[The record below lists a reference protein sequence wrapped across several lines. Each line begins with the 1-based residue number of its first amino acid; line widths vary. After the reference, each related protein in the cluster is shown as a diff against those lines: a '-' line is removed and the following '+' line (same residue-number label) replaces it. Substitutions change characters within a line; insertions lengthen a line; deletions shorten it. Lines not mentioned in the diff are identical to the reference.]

1 MSLNGFCKR
10 SVYWIQDFL
19 HGSKVGKHYREIK
32 TVMRSAEIGKKIQSE
47 RLAALLAHATAN
59 TAFYQRYAGRPLE
72 QFPIMNKSKL
82 IENYDA
88 IVVPVDK
95 IPEQET
101 EKVHVQKT
109 SGSTGTP
116 FAIYQDS
123 RKRHRRVAELKYF
136 GQMVGFQS
144 HEKLAQCRIWTN
156 WQSKTKSQ
164 IFRENI
170 YPINVS
176 KMDDDT
182 LRELCRTVRENRITA
197 IRAYASWYDCLLAFL
212 ISGKGDAADLKTV
225 KVMFS
230 TSEALNVATKEAFQ
244 EQFCIPIVE
253 CYADEEAG
261 IMAHQKVQDNR
272 FYLNHASYI
281 FEILKLEEDKPA
293 AYGELGRIVIT
304 DLYNYAFPLIRYDT
318 GDTAILAKGNEETG
332 GWDYLEKIYGRR
344 LDLIYDTKDNPI
356 HPMSFARVLKNLDG
370 IRQWQFIQKDKSKY
384 LLKLNVQKE
393 KFDLENTLL
402 EIRKIVGQDADVQIE
417 YVEDI
422 PVLASGKRKM
432 VICEWKK
439 S

>member
-1 MSLNGFCKR
+1 
-10 SVYWIQDFL
+10 
-19 HGSKVGKHYREIK
+19 
-32 TVMRSAEIGKKIQSE
+32 
-47 RLAALLAHATAN
+47 
-59 TAFYQRYAGRPLE
+59 
-72 QFPIMNKSKL
+72 
-82 IENYDA
+82 
-88 IVVPVDK
+88 
-95 IPEQET
+95 
-101 EKVHVQKT
+101 
-109 SGSTGTP
+109 
-116 FAIYQDS
+116 
-123 RKRHRRVAELKYF
+123 
-136 GQMVGFQS
+136 
-144 HEKLAQCRIWTN
+144 
-156 WQSKTKSQ
+156 
-164 IFRENI
+164 
-170 YPINVS
+170 
-176 KMDDDT
+176 MDDET

-197 IRAYASWYDCLLAFL
+197 IRAYASWYDSLLAFL